1 MTCLNFENFNNAT
14 SFLSFASIKMPKKR
28 KRSAGLGDKEKN
40 YTLGR
45 SFIRKR
51 DHDVHILYKKDC
63 KIISNNNI
71 SAVSPEKIDE
81 ENKDDEKSSCSK
93 RIK

>member
-40 YTLGR
+40 YALGR

-63 KIISNNNI
+63 KIIFTNKI
-71 SAVSPEKIDE
+71 PAVSPEKMMR
-81 ENKDDEKSSCSK
+81 KTKMMK
-93 RIK
+93 